1 MCHRSPGRSLGPPSQ
16 LLLLL
21 PLLLQPPWA
30 AGAAGKSN
38 LAGEQNAWPPGR
50 GAPPCTPSLRLRLAR
65 VPARLLLGAS

>member
-1 MCHRSPGRSLGPPSQ
+1 MCHRGPGRSLRPPSQ

-38 LAGEQNAWPPGR
+38 LAGEQK
-50 GAPPCTPSLRLRLAR
+50 AR
-65 VPARLLLGAS
+65 SPD